1 MYVKC
6 SVRVQFS
13 GFLALTRVWEFLI
26 PQNNSFKPRFLQ
38 LGFTALLGQVVG
50 VCPVHRRMFVQKR
63 PGRLPIR
70 SPPAQ

>member
-1 MYVKC
+1 M
-6 SVRVQFS
+6 RVHFS
-13 GFLALTRVWEFLI
+13 GFLALTRVWELGI

-50 VCPVHRRMFVQKR
+50 VRPVHRRVFVQKR
-63 PGRLPIR
+63 PGRLPTG